1 MIFREEETVTQRKSD
16 EMSIRSRLLREM
28 RQGIFASSLRL
39 PPEKELCALLGV
51 SRTQLRDSLAQ
62 LDREGFIS
70 RCHGVGTLINR
81 PVLAIQTRMDLA
93 VELKDVP
100 NATVSRLDM
109 VREAGFVP
117 EAKCLGAETR
127 GAGPEVAERLHVAEG
142 APCLHIAKLV
152 TADGRGAILC
162 QDIIDCAKIRDHCY
176 PEDVFV
182 QPVFYFL
189 QRFCG
194 LTPLMDVTS
203 VRAVAAAQEVAEAL
217 GVEPGSPLLYMDEV
231 DYDRDGAPILY
242 ARQFYADGIVRHSLI
257 RKKI

>member
-1 MIFREEETVTQRKSD
+1 MTQRKSD

-39 PPEKELCALLGV
+39 PPENELCALLGV

-81 PVLAIQTRMDLA
+81 HVLAIQTRMDRE
-93 VELKDVP
+93 VEFM
-100 NATVSRLDM
+100 DM

-117 EAKCLGAETR
+117 EVKCLGAETR

-203 VRAVAAAQEVAEAL
+203 VRAVAADSEVAETL

>member
-39 PPEKELCALLGV
+39 PPENELCALLGV

-81 PVLAIQTRMDLA
+81 HVLAIQTRMDLE
-93 VELKDVP
+93 VEFM
-100 NATVSRLDM
+100 DM

-127 GAGPEVAERLHVAEG
+127 GAGPEGAERLHVAEG

-203 VRAVAAAQEVAEAL
+203 VRAVAAAQEVAETL

>member
-1 MIFREEETVTQRKSD
+1 MTQRKSE

-28 RQGIFASSLRL
+28 RQGLFAASLRL
-39 PPEKELCALLGV
+39 PPENELCALLGV

-81 PVLAIQTRMDLA
+81 HVLAIQTRMDLE
-93 VELKDVP
+93 VEFM
-100 NATVSRLDM
+100 DM

-117 EAKCLGAETR
+117 EAKCLGAETL
-127 GAGPEVAERLHVAEG
+127 GASAEVAERLHLTEG
-142 APCLHIAKLV
+142 APCLHIGKLV
-152 TADGRGAILC
+152 TADGRGAIFC
-162 QDIIDCAKIRDHCY
+162 QDIIDCASIRDHCY

-203 VRAVAAAQEVAEAL
+203 VSAVAAEKDVAEIL

-242 ARQFYADGIVRHSLI
+242 ARQFYADGIVRHSLV
-257 RKKI
+257 RKKF

>member
-39 PPEKELCALLGV
+39 PPENELCALLGV

-81 PVLAIQTRMDLA
+81 HVLAIQTRMDLE
-93 VELKDVP
+93 VEFM
-100 NATVSRLDM
+100 DM

-152 TADGRGAILC
+152 TADGRGAIYC
-162 QDIIDCAKIRDHCY
+162 QDIIDCANIRDFCY
-176 PEDVFV
+176 PEDIFV

-203 VRAVAAAQEVAEAL
+203 VRAVAAEKEVADVL
-217 GVEPGSPLLYMDEV
+217 GVPVGEPLLYMDEV

>member
-1 MIFREEETVTQRKSD
+1 MTQRKSE

-28 RQGIFASSLRL
+28 RQGLFATSLRL
-39 PPEKELCALLGV
+39 PPENELCALLGV

-81 PVLAIQTRMDLA
+81 HVLAIQTRMDLE
-93 VELKDVP
+93 VEFM
-100 NATVSRLDM
+100 DM

-127 GAGPEVAERLHVAEG
+127 GASAEVAERLHLTEG
-142 APCLHIAKLV
+142 APCLHIGKLV
-152 TADGRGAILC
+152 TADGRGAIFC
-162 QDIIDCAKIRDHCY
+162 QDIIDCASIRDHCY

-203 VRAVAAAQEVAEAL
+203 VRAVAAEKDVAEIL

-242 ARQFYADGIVRHSLI
+242 ARQFYVDGIVRHSLV
-257 RKKI
+257 RKKF

>member
-1 MIFREEETVTQRKSD
+1 MTQRKSD
-16 EMSIRSRLLREM
+16 EMSIRSRLLKEM

-39 PPEKELCALLGV
+39 PPENELCALLGV

-81 PVLAIQTRMDLA
+81 HVLAIQTRMDLE
-93 VELKDVP
+93 VEFM
-100 NATVSRLDM
+100 DM

-162 QDIIDCAKIRDHCY
+162 QDIIDCAKIRDHYY

-203 VRAVAAAQEVAEAL
+203 VRAVAADSEVAETL

>member
-1 MIFREEETVTQRKSD
+1 
-16 EMSIRSRLLREM
+16 MSIRSRLLREM
-28 RQGIFASSLRL
+28 RQGLFATSLRL
-39 PPEKELCALLGV
+39 PPENELCALLGV

-81 PVLAIQTRMDLA
+81 HVLAIQTRMDLE
-93 VELKDVP
+93 VEFM
-100 NATVSRLDM
+100 DM

-127 GAGPEVAERLHVAEG
+127 GASAEVAERLHLTEG
-142 APCLHIAKLV
+142 APCLHIGKLV
-152 TADGRGAILC
+152 TADGRGAIFC
-162 QDIIDCAKIRDHCY
+162 QDIIDCASIRDHCY

-203 VRAVAAAQEVAEAL
+203 VRAVAAEKDVAEIL

-242 ARQFYADGIVRHSLI
+242 ARQFYADGIVCHSLV
-257 RKKI
+257 RKKF

>member
-1 MIFREEETVTQRKSD
+1 MTQRKSE

-28 RQGIFASSLRL
+28 RQGLFATSLRL
-39 PPEKELCALLGV
+39 PPENELCALLGV

-81 PVLAIQTRMDLA
+81 HVLAIQTRMDLE
-93 VELKDVP
+93 VEFM
-100 NATVSRLDM
+100 DM

-117 EAKCLGAETR
+117 EAKCLGAER
-127 GAGPEVAERLHVAEG
+127 LGASAEVAERLHLTEG
-142 APCLHIAKLV
+142 APCLHIGKLV
-152 TADGRGAILC
+152 TADGRGAIFC
-162 QDIIDCAKIRDHCY
+162 QDIIDCASIRDHCY

-203 VRAVAAAQEVAEAL
+203 VRAVAAEKDVAEIL

-242 ARQFYADGIVRHSLI
+242 ARQFYVDGIVRHSLV
-257 RKKI
+257 RKKF

>member
-1 MIFREEETVTQRKSD
+1 MTQRKSD
-16 EMSIRSRLLREM
+16 EMSIRSRLLKEM

-39 PPEKELCALLGV
+39 PPENELCALLGV

-81 PVLAIQTRMDLA
+81 HVLAIQTRMDLE
-93 VELKDVP
+93 VEFM
-100 NATVSRLDM
+100 DM

-203 VRAVAAAQEVAEAL
+203 VRAVAADSEVAEAL

>member
-1 MIFREEETVTQRKSD
+1 MTQRKSD
-16 EMSIRSRLLREM
+16 EMSIRSRLLKEM

-39 PPEKELCALLGV
+39 PPENELCALLGV

-81 PVLAIQTRMDLA
+81 HVLAIQTRMDLE
-93 VELKDVP
+93 VEFM
-100 NATVSRLDM
+100 DM

-127 GAGPEVAERLHVAEG
+127 GAGPDVAERLHVAEG

-152 TADGRGAILC
+152 TADGRGAIYC
-162 QDIIDCAKIRDHCY
+162 QDIIDCANIRDFCY
-176 PEDVFV
+176 PEDIFV

-242 ARQFYADGIVRHSLI
+242 ARQFYVDGVVRHSLV
-257 RKKI
+257 RKKF

>member
-39 PPEKELCALLGV
+39 PPENELCALLGV

-81 PVLAIQTRMDLA
+81 HVLAIQTRMDLE
-93 VELKDVP
+93 VEFM
-100 NATVSRLDM
+100 DM

>member
-16 EMSIRSRLLREM
+16 EMSIRSRLLKEM

-81 PVLAIQTRMDLA
+81 HVLAIQTRRDLE
-93 VELKDVP
+93 VEFM
-100 NATVSRLDM
+100 DM

-203 VRAVAAAQEVAEAL
+203 VRAVAAEKEVADVL
-217 GVEPGSPLLYMDEV
+217 GVPVGEPLLYMDEV
-231 DYDRDGAPILY
+231 DYDRDGTPILY

>member
-1 MIFREEETVTQRKSD
+1 MTQRKSD
-16 EMSIRSRLLREM
+16 EMSIRSRLLKEM

-39 PPEKELCALLGV
+39 PPENELCALLGV

-81 PVLAIQTRMDLA
+81 HVLAIQTRMDLE
-93 VELKDVP
+93 VEFM
-100 NATVSRLDM
+100 DM

>member
-39 PPEKELCALLGV
+39 PPENELCALLGV

-81 PVLAIQTRMDLA
+81 HVLAIQTRMDLE
-93 VELKDVP
+93 VEFM
-100 NATVSRLDM
+100 DM

-203 VRAVAAAQEVAEAL
+203 VRAVAAEKEVADVL
-217 GVEPGSPLLYMDEV
+217 GVPVGEPLLYMDEV

>member
-1 MIFREEETVTQRKSD
+1 MTQRKSD
-16 EMSIRSRLLREM
+16 EMSIRSRLLKEM

-39 PPEKELCALLGV
+39 PPENELCALLGV

-81 PVLAIQTRMDLA
+81 HVLAIQTRMDLE
-93 VELKDVP
+93 VEFM
-100 NATVSRLDM
+100 DM

-203 VRAVAAAQEVAEAL
+203 VRAVAAAQEVAETL

>member
-1 MIFREEETVTQRKSD
+1 MTQRKSD

-39 PPEKELCALLGV
+39 PPENELCALLGV

-81 PVLAIQTRMDLA
+81 HVLAIQTRMDLE
-93 VELKDVP
+93 VEFM
-100 NATVSRLDM
+100 DM

-203 VRAVAAAQEVAEAL
+203 VRAVAADSEVAEAL

>member
-1 MIFREEETVTQRKSD
+1 MTQRKSE

-28 RQGIFASSLRL
+28 RQGLFATSLRL
-39 PPEKELCALLGV
+39 PPENELCALLGV

-81 PVLAIQTRMDLA
+81 HVLAIQTRMDLE
-93 VELKDVP
+93 VEFM
-100 NATVSRLDM
+100 DM

-127 GAGPEVAERLHVAEG
+127 GACPEVAERLRIAQS
-142 APCLHIAKLV
+142 APCLHIGKLV
-152 TADGRGAILC
+152 TADGRGAIFC
-162 QDIIDCAKIRDHCY
+162 QDIIDCASIRDHCY

-203 VRAVAAAQEVAEAL
+203 VRAVAAEKDVAEIL

-242 ARQFYADGIVRHSLI
+242 ARQFYVDGVVRHSLV
-257 RKKI
+257 RKKF

>member
-1 MIFREEETVTQRKSD
+1 
-16 EMSIRSRLLREM
+16 MSIRSRLLKEM

-39 PPEKELCALLGV
+39 PPENELCALLGV

-81 PVLAIQTRMDLA
+81 HVLAIQTRMDLE
-93 VELKDVP
+93 VEFM
-100 NATVSRLDM
+100 DM

>member
-16 EMSIRSRLLREM
+16 EMSIRSRLLKEM

-39 PPEKELCALLGV
+39 PPENELCALLGV

-81 PVLAIQTRMDLA
+81 HVLAIQTRMDLE
-93 VELKDVP
+93 VEFM
-100 NATVSRLDM
+100 DM

>member
-39 PPEKELCALLGV
+39 PPENELCALLGV

-81 PVLAIQTRMDLA
+81 HVLAIQTRMDLE
-93 VELKDVP
+93 VEFM
-100 NATVSRLDM
+100 DM

-127 GAGPEVAERLHVAEG
+127 GASADVAERLHVAEG

-152 TADGRGAILC
+152 TADGRGAIYC
-162 QDIIDCAKIRDHCY
+162 QDIIDCANIRDFCY
-176 PEDVFV
+176 PEDIFV

-203 VRAVAAAQEVAEAL
+203 VRAVAAEKEVADVL
-217 GVEPGSPLLYMDEV
+217 GVPVGEPLLYMDEV

-242 ARQFYADGIVRHSLI
+242 ARQFYVDGVVRHSLV
-257 RKKI
+257 RKKF

>member
-1 MIFREEETVTQRKSD
+1 MTQRKSD

-81 PVLAIQTRMDLA
+81 HVLAIQTRMDLE
-93 VELKDVP
+93 VEFM
-100 NATVSRLDM
+100 DM

-127 GAGPEVAERLHVAEG
+127 GASAEVAERLHLTEG

-203 VRAVAAAQEVAEAL
+203 VRAVAAEKEVADVL
-217 GVEPGSPLLYMDEV
+217 GVPVGEPLLYMDEV

-242 ARQFYADGIVRHSLI
+242 ARQFYVDGVVRHSLV
-257 RKKI
+257 RKKF

>member
-1 MIFREEETVTQRKSD
+1 MTQRKSD

-39 PPEKELCALLGV
+39 PPENELCALLGV

-81 PVLAIQTRMDLA
+81 HVLAIQTRMDLE
-93 VELKDVP
+93 VEFM
-100 NATVSRLDM
+100 DM

-117 EAKCLGAETR
+117 KAKCLGAETR

-152 TADGRGAILC
+152 TADGRGAIFC

-203 VRAVAAAQEVAEAL
+203 VRAVAADSEVAEAL

>member
-1 MIFREEETVTQRKSD
+1 MTQRKSD

-39 PPEKELCALLGV
+39 PPENELCALLGV

-81 PVLAIQTRMDLA
+81 HVLAIQTRMDLE
-93 VELKDVP
+93 VEFM
-100 NATVSRLDM
+100 DM